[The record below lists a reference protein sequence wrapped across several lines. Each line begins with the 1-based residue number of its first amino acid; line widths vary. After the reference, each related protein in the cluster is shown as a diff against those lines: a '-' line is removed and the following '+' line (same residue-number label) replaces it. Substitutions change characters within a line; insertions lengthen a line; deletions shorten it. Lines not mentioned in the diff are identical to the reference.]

1 MSKPLT
7 LVLASQSASRKT
19 MLEAAGVPFEIF
31 PAAVD
36 EAALKVAL
44 SVEGQSPRN
53 IADALAEAKAL
64 KVSSRIPGALILGS
78 DQLLSLED
86 GSLFDKPES
95 PDDAKAQL
103 QQLSGNVFRL
113 NAAAVI
119 AENGRAIWRHI
130 ATAKMTVRPLSDA
143 FIEAYVAEEWERIRW
158 TVGCFEIEGRG
169 VQLFDRIEGDNF
181 TIMGMPLLP
190 VLGYLRTRGL
200 LTS

>member
-1 MSKPLT
+1 MSDPLT
-7 LVLASQSASRKT
+7 LVLASQSASRKA

-36 EAALKVAL
+36 ESAIKAALSA
-44 SVEGQSPRN
+44 EGQPPRN

-64 KVSSRIPGALILGS
+64 KVSSRIPGALVLGS
-78 DQLLSLED
+78 DQLLALED
-86 GSLFDKPES
+86 GTLFDKPES

-103 QQLSGNVFRL
+103 RRVSGKIFRL

-119 AENGRAIWRHI
+119 AENGRPVWRHV
-130 ATAKMTVRPLSDA
+130 ATAKMTVRNLSDA
-143 FIEAYVAEEWERIRW
+143 FIEQYVAEEWERIRW

-169 VQLFDRIEGDNF
+169 AQLFDRIEGDNF

-190 VLGYLRTRGL
+190 VLGYLRIRGL